1 MIMRLL
7 EPSSQCYTD
16 KMDESSR
23 IRVAIIDD
31 DRSLGDALRLIIDSS
46 DDLVC
51 SGTFASVEEAL
62 PVLAATQ
69 PEVLLLDI
77 QLPGMQGDDAIDSIR
92 HICRGLEILML
103 TVFSE
108 RERVFASICNG
119 ANGYLLKS
127 TPPAKMLD
135 AIRSAH
141 AGGSPL
147 SPEIAR
153 EIVNL
158 FQKTAP
164 VQSKADLTSQEL
176 RLLALLAD
184 GHSYQSAADQM
195 HVSVN
200 TVRNYVRSIYE
211 KLQVHSKS
219 EAVNRAVRR
228 GLI

>member
-1 MIMRLL
+1 
-7 EPSSQCYTD
+7 
-16 KMDESSR
+16 MDDGSR

-31 DRSLGDALRLIIDSS
+31 DRSLVDALRLIIDSS

-51 SGTFASVEEAL
+51 SGTFGSVEDAL
-62 PVLAATQ
+62 PALTAIQ

-77 QLPGMQGDDAIDSIR
+77 QLPGTQGDEAIESIR
-92 HICRGLEILML
+92 HTCQGLEILML

-153 EIVNL
+153 QIVNL

-164 VQSKADLTSQEL
+164 QQSKADLTPQEQ
-176 RLLALLAD
+176 RLLGFLAD
-184 GHSYQSAADQM
+184 GHSYQSAANQM
-195 HVSVN
+195 CVSVN
-200 TVRNYVRSIYE
+200 TVRNYVRSIYD

-219 EAVNRAVRR
+219 EAVNRALRR

>member
-1 MIMRLL
+1 MNMRLSDFRISAAM
-7 EPSSQCYTD
+7 EKVS
-16 KMDESSR
+16 ESES

-31 DRSLGDALRLIIDSS
+31 DRPLVDALSRIID
-46 DDLVC
+46 DADGFVC
-51 SGTFASVEEAL
+51 AGTYGSVEEAL
-62 PVLAATQ
+62 PLLAATQ

-77 QLPGMQGDDAIDSIR
+77 QLPGMYGDQAIDLVRRTCPS
-92 HICRGLEILML
+92 LEILML
-103 TVFSE
+103 TVFSD
-108 RERVFASICNG
+108 REKVFTSICNG

-135 AIRSAH
+135 AIRSAR
-141 AGGSPL
+141 AGGSPI

-153 EIVNL
+153 QIVTL
-158 FQKTAP
+158 FQKTRAP
-164 VQSKADLTSQEL
+164 QPQVELTAQEQ
-176 RLLALLAD
+176 RLLALLAE

-195 HVSVN
+195 RVSVN

-219 EAVNRAVRR
+219 EAVSRAMRR

>member
-1 MIMRLL
+1 MAHQK
-7 EPSSQCYTD
+7 E
-16 KMDESSR
+16 R

-31 DRSLGDALRLIIDSS
+31 DRPLADALSRIIDDAEGFQCAGSY
-46 DDLVC
+46 
-51 SGTFASVEEAL
+51 ASVEEAL
-62 PVLAATQ
+62 PVLASNQ

-77 QLPGMQGDDAIDSIR
+77 QLPGIQGDQAIELVRQACPS
-92 HICRGLEILML
+92 LEILML
-103 TVFSE
+103 TVFSD
-108 RERVFASICNG
+108 REKVFTSICNG

-135 AIRSAH
+135 AIRSARD
-141 AGGSPL
+141 GGSPI

-153 EIVNL
+153 QIVNL
-158 FQKTAP
+158 FQKTRTP
-164 VQSKADLTSQEL
+164 QPQVDLTLKEQ
-176 RLLALLAD
+176 RLLALLAE

-195 HVSVN
+195 RVSVN

-219 EAVNRAVRR
+219 EAVNRAVRG